1 MNPKTAKIAILLTVM
16 ILLGQMFFPLLQQRI
31 LGKSEEKTTGVE
43 PADSILFRFVLGCW
57 VPDGDLARRADETFE
72 IDAATQSV
80 SNGIFSA
87 TYRLPGGAGSVQ
99 ITHDGNLSMC
109 SVFTEIPFA
118 ELATAAEAYFI
129 SDKRLPRG
137 TLFDVED
144 VEVETSGERLS
155 WAADRESGARREG
168 VIVHRPIATT
178 GSAVTALTWAYADL
192 THPVSE

>member
-1 MNPKTAKIAILLTVM
+1 MNPKMAKIALFLVVVI
-16 ILLGQMFFPLLQQRI
+16 ILGQMFFPLLQKRMP
-31 LGKSEEKTTGVE
+31 GKSEEEATGVE
-43 PADSILFRFVLGCW
+43 TAESVVFRFVLGCW

-72 IDAATQSV
+72 IDPATQSI
-80 SNGIFSA
+80 SDGIFSA

-99 ITHDGNLSMC
+99 ITHDNNLSMC

-144 VEVETSGERLS
+144 IEVETSDERLS
-155 WAADRESGARREG
+155 WTADREAGARREG
-168 VIVHRPIATT
+168 VIVHRPTTTT
-178 GSAVTALTWAYADL
+178 GSPVTALTWAYADL
-192 THPVSE
+192 TLPVSE